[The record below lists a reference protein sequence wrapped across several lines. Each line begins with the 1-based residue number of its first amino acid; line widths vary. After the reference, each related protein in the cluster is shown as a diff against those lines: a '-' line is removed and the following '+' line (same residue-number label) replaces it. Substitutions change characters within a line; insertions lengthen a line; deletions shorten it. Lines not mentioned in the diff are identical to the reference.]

1 MEEAFYGS
9 EPAAEAGPL
18 APVCWFPF
26 LAAARLL
33 RPWGAAPSRL
43 TALSSAGRCPP
54 GTSAPASFLK
64 KGCYVPVGR
73 CPTADRVGRR
83 EEQKLYVR
91 SPFITLF
98 LRLKAILQL
107 YGTVE
112 HQRAG
117 LGVLIVHAEVALPQE
132 LVALP
137 GLCLLYTSGRSNS
150 PHPSPES
157 RRRCKGGGGQA
168 ANGPARAGPNP
179 LWAVGPDVFRV
190 KERKSGQ
197 KRAFCQTWVAPQA
210 SPVPSPWK
218 QGGEGLFLL
227 PQS

>member
-1 MEEAFYGS
+1 MNYLKTLKDLFAFMKNTRLPETQMKELQNQKLRTLLHFAWERSAFYRRTF
-9 EPAAEAGPL
+9 EKAGITEEQLDSLPL
-18 APVCWFPF
+18 SAFPF
-26 LAAARLL
+26 DIFPLGSICSTLL
-33 RPWGAAPSRL
+33 
-43 TALSSAGRCPP
+43 TF
-54 GTSAPASFLK
+54 T
-64 KGCYVPVGR
+64 
-73 CPTADRVGRR
+73 
-83 EEQKLYVR
+83 
-91 SPFITLF
+91 
-98 LRLKAILQL
+98 L
-107 YGTVE
+107 YGVDISP
-112 HQRAG
+112 
-117 LGVLIVHAEVALPQE
+117 LGSIIRPISKNRQ
-132 LVALP
+132 
-137 GLCLLYTSGRSNS
+137 SGRSNS

>member
-1 MEEAFYGS
+1 MTHPTAKEGLPHLRQPFSVYGRS
-9 EPAAEAGPL
+9 LLWERTGRRGGAAGPCL
-18 APVCWFPF
+18 LVSF

-91 SPFITLF
+91 FPFITLF

-107 YGTVE
+107 YGAVE

-132 LVALP
+132 LIALP
-137 GLCLLYTSGRSNS
+137 GLGLRQALL
-150 PHPSPES
+150 HL
-157 RRRCKGGGGQA
+157 A
-168 ANGPARAGPNP
+168 A
-179 LWAVGPDVFRV
+179 
-190 KERKSGQ
+190 
-197 KRAFCQTWVAPQA
+197 
-210 SPVPSPWK
+210 
-218 QGGEGLFLL
+218 GEHL
-227 PQS
+227 